1 MANISDYLNWRGDL
15 SFEKDPF
22 NEVDNVVL
30 TWLIYTDFDGAAP
43 GKGEPAMTLKEVSDK
58 YYTLHTVE
66 EVKARNTFIATAP
79 LIMKD
84 AAETERFGKIKVS
97 NYFSI
102 LDSDIDCQMAA
113 ITFEIGD
120 GLTFV
125 AYRGT
130 DDTITGWKEDF
141 DLSFQKATTGQK
153 YALEYL
159 NEVAEKYIEG
169 TLLVGGHSK
178 GGNFAVYAAAFA
190 NGDVKDRIETVY
202 SNDGPGFVDEVANSE
217 EFKAMLPKV
226 YKIIPEQSIIGIL
239 MTGSSA
245 KKVVK
250 STQKGAYQH
259 DSTSWQ
265 VLGTSLVEVE
275 GRGKDSL
282 FFDQTIRKWLDGI
295 SPEEREE
302 FVNSA
307 FDLFEAGG
315 ATTLTEFNDNLVS
328 HVIAG
333 VKQFGSMDSEK
344 RSKFINIVGKLVMSG
359 ASTIVNPE
367 DKKTIEE
374 SDTNPEA

>member
-1 MANISDYLNWRGDL
+1 MANISDYLKWRGDL

-43 GKGEPAMTLKEVSDK
+43 GKGEPAMTLKEVCDK

-84 AAETERFGKIKVS
+84 AVETERFGKIKVS
-97 NYFSI
+97 NYFSA
-102 LDSDIDCQMAA
+102 LDPEKDLQMAA
-113 ITFEIGD
+113 ITFDIGT

-125 AYRGT
+125 AFRGT

-141 DLSFQKATTGQK
+141 DLSFEEKTTGQEYSK
-153 YALEYL
+153 DYL
-159 NEVAEKYIEG
+159 NEVVGKYIEG
-169 TLLVGGHSK
+169 PVIVGGHSK
-178 GGNFAVYAAAFA
+178 GGNFAVYASAFA
-190 NGDVKDRIETVY
+190 DDAIKERIQTVY
-202 SNDGPGFVDEVANSE
+202 SNDGPGFVETIANSE
-217 EFKAMLPKV
+217 EFKQMLPKV
-226 YKIIPEQSIIGIL
+226 CKIIPEQSIIGIL

-245 KKVVK
+245 KKIVK
-250 STQKGAYQH
+250 STQKGALQH
-259 DSTSWQ
+259 DSTSWE

-282 FFDQTIRKWLDGI
+282 FFDQTIRTWLDGI
-295 SPEEREE
+295 SPEERKE

-315 ATTLTEFNDNLVS
+315 ATTLTEFNDNLVQ

-333 VKQFGSMDSEK
+333 IKQFSTMDGEQ
-344 RSKFINIVGKLVMSG
+344 RGKFMNIIGKLVMSG
-359 ASTIVNPE
+359 ASTFVNPE
-367 DKKTIEE
+367 DTKTIEE
-374 SDTNPEA
+374 DDTK